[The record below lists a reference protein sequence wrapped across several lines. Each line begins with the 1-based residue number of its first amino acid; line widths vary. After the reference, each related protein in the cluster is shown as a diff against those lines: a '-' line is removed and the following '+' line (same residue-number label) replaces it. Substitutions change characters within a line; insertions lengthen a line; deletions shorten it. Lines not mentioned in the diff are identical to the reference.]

1 MIRQDASSLVLYGA
15 ARFPIADSYLTQF
28 YHSDSI
34 VGTPT
39 AVTNFSHCDVADAEI
54 TAARS
59 EAGPAKQQAL
69 WKTAQQKILEQT
81 FSVPVF
87 EQLIV
92 WARKANLDYG
102 FDMKNSLSNGPIIN
116 EMTTLK

>member
-1 MIRQDASSLVLYGA
+1 MLYGA
-15 ARFPIADSYLTQF
+15 ARFPVADSYLTQF
-28 YHSDSI
+28 YLSDSI

-39 AVTNFSHCDVADAEI
+39 GITNFSHCDVADIEI
-54 TAARS
+54 NTARS
-59 EAGPAKQQAL
+59 EADPNRQLAL
-69 WKTAQQKILEQT
+69 WKIAQQKILKESYT
-81 FSVPVF
+81 VPIF

-102 FDMKNSLSNGPIIN
+102 FKMENSLSNGPIIN